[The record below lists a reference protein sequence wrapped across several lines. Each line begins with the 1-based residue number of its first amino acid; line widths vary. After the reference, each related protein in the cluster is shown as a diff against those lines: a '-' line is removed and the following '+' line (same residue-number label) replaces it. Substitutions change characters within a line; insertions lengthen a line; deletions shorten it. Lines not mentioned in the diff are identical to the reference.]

1 MKAETTINGEAKEI
15 FLCDFCG
22 MSSVSQKLV
31 SNRAGERH
39 ICQQCAVGV
48 VAMFEP
54 DLPKFLTE
62 EEISAG
68 PNPSRKTKE
77 AAHG

>member
-1 MKAETTINGEAKEI
+1 MKAEITTNGGAKEI

-22 MSSVSQKLV
+22 MSNVSQKLV
-31 SNRAGERH
+31 SNQTDESH
-39 ICQQCAVGV
+39 ICQQCAAGV
-48 VAMFEP
+48 AAMFEAE
-54 DLPKFLTE
+54 LPKFLTE
-62 EEISAG
+62 EEIKAG

>member
-1 MKAETTINGEAKEI
+1 MKVETTINGKAMEI

-22 MSSVSQKLV
+22 MSNVNQKLV
-31 SNRAGERH
+31 SNQTDESH
-39 ICQQCAVGV
+39 ICQQCSAGIA
-48 VAMFEP
+48 AMFEP
-54 DLPKFLTE
+54 ELPKFLTE
-62 EEISAG
+62 EEIKAG